1 MISSKEVSCRIAGDF
16 SCESTTLYNS
26 LYEHPGLHRHRNGTP
41 PQRRERGARK
51 LIAYHGIV
59 YDVSD
64 CPKWRSDLHEQLHF
78 PGQDLTG
85 ELSDAP
91 HQEEVFSRPCVK
103 VVGKLESN
111 QR

>member
-1 MISSKEVSCRIAGDF
+1 MQEIFLARALPCIIPCMNIPDHIVTEMELRR
-16 SCESTTLYNS
+16 ST
-26 LYEHPGLHRHRNGTP
+26 G
-41 PQRRERGARK
+41 ERGARK

-85 ELSDAP
+85 ELPDAP